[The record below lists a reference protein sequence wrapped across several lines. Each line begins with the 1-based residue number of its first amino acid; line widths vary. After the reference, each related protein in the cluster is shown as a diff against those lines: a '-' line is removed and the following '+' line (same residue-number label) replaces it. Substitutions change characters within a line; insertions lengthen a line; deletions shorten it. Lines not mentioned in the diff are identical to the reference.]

1 MITNII
7 YAFIPD
13 VVRLRYLKV
22 YYTKMMQI
30 IPQIYIILLSTIVV
44 KSKSDFLIAWQSP
57 EHI

>member
-30 IPQIYIILLSTIVV
+30 IPQIYNILLSTIVV
-44 KSKSDFLIAWQSP
+44 KSKQDFSTAWQSP
-57 EHI
+57 GHI

>member
-13 VVRLRYLKV
+13 VVRLRFLKV

-30 IPQIYIILLSTIVV
+30 ILQIYIIFHSIVV
-44 KSKSDFLIAWQSP
+44 KSKSDFSTAWQSP